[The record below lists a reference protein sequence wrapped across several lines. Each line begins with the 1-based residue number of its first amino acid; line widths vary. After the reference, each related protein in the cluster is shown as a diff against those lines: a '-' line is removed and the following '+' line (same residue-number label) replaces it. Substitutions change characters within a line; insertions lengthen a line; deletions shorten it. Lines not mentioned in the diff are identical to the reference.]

1 MILPVQVSFRNM
13 PHSDAI
19 EAMVREEAA
28 HLDSYYNRIMG
39 CRVMIEVPHRHRE
52 EGEHHHVRI
61 YLTVPG
67 GEIVV
72 KREPSLHAR
81 QQDVQE
87 EERTKDREIE
97 SSHKHIQVAIREAFD
112 TARRLLQD
120 YARRQRLDVKTR
132 EAPPHARV
140 SKLYP
145 EKEYGYIEKSDGQ
158 EVYFHKNSVLGADFK
173 HIKVG
178 AEVTFAEEL
187 GERGPQASSVKLIG
201 RHRRHKVAKRG
212 ALE

>member
-28 HLDSYYNRIMG
+28 HLDTYYNHIMG

-72 KREPSLHAR
+72 KREPSLHSR

-87 EERTKDREIE
+87 EEFTKDREIE
-97 SSHKHIQVAIREAFD
+97 RSHKHLRVAIREAFD
-112 TARRLLQD
+112 TTRRKLQD
-120 YARRQRLDVKTR
+120 YARRQRLDVKTHVGKPR
-132 EAPPHARV
+132 GRV
-140 SKLYP
+140 CRLYP
-145 EKEYGYIEKSDGQ
+145 EDGYGYIETGEGT
-158 EVYFHKNSVLGADFK
+158 EVYFHRNSVLLGDFE
-173 HIKVG
+173 HMKVG
-178 AEVTFAEEL
+178 SAVSFAEEQ
-187 GERGPQASSVKLIG
+187 GESGPQASTVALIG
-201 RHRRHKVAKRG
+201 KHRHHKLSKEAGV
-212 ALE
+212 

>member
-1 MILPVQVSFRNM
+1 VILPVQVTFRNT

-28 HLDSYYNRIMG
+28 NLDRYYNHIMG
-39 CRVMIEVPHRHRE
+39 CRVMIEVPHRQRE

-72 KREPSLHAR
+72 KREPTLHSR

-97 SSHKHIQVAIREAFD
+97 RSHKHIQVAIREAFD
-112 TARRLLQD
+112 TVRRRLQD
-120 YARRQRLDVKTR
+120 YARRQRLDVKTH
-132 EAPPHARV
+132 EGQPYARV
-140 SKLYP
+140 CKLCP
-145 EKEYGYIEKSDGQ
+145 EKGYGYIETPDGR
-158 EVYFHKNSVLGADFK
+158 EVYFHKNSVLGDDFK
-173 HIKVG
+173 HLKVG
-178 AEVTFAEEL
+178 TEVTFVEEP
-187 GERGPQASSVKLIG
+187 GEQGPQASSVKLLG
-201 RHRRHKVAKRG
+201 RHRRHKVAK
-212 ALE
+212 EVEV

>member
-13 PHSDAI
+13 PHSDTI

-28 HLDSYYNRIMG
+28 HLDTYYNHIMG
-39 CRVMIEVPHRHRE
+39 CRVMIEVPHRHRV

-72 KREPSLHAR
+72 KREPSLHSR

-87 EERTKDREIE
+87 EEFTKDREIE
-97 SSHKHIQVAIREAFD
+97 RSHKHLQVAIREAFD
-112 TARRLLQD
+112 TMRRKLQD
-120 YARRQRLDVKTR
+120 YARRQRQDVKTHDGKPR
-132 EAPPHARV
+132 GRV
-140 SKLYP
+140 CRLYP
-145 EKEYGYIEKSDGQ
+145 DDGYGYIETREGS
-158 EVYFHKNSVLGADFK
+158 ELYFHRNSVLLGDFE

-178 AEVTFAEEL
+178 SAVSFTEEQ
-187 GERGPQASSVKLIG
+187 GERGPQASTVALIG
-201 RHRRHKVAKRG
+201 KHRHQKPAKEAG
-212 ALE
+212 V